1 MTHPD
6 DIRAYLKGKLEDR
19 NPKCANCAKASVDP
33 DAVTFDTMAPLTSW
47 LHCVMTNQTVQD
59 LSVCSAWEKRDA

>member
-6 DIRAYLKGKLEDR
+6 DIRAYLKAKLEDR

-33 DAVTFDTMAPLTSW
+33 NAICVDTREPLASW
-47 LHCVMTNQTVQD
+47 LYCVMTNQTVQD
-59 LSVCSAWEKRDA
+59 LSVCSEWEKRE